1 MILRHTVIIQ
11 KRTTTKSDEGI
22 PLSTWTTHKTI
33 AADVQPANLNK
44 IEAQMFGITDRAANT
59 KKMFY
64 RFDTTIILTMR
75 AVWNGETFDILGT
88 NEWNEHCVCLL
99 VPVVQV

>member
-1 MILRHTVIIQ
+1 MILRHSVIIQ
-11 KRTTTKSDEGI
+11 SRTTIKTDEGI
-22 PLSTWTTHKTI
+22 PVSTWTTLKTI

-59 KKMFY
+59 KRMFY
-64 RFDTTIILTMR
+64 RFDITIALTMR
-75 AVWNGETFDILGT
+75 AVWSGDTFDILGI

-99 VPVVQV
+99 VPVVAV